1 MPLVII
7 VSPAR
12 LGARDRKRTPM
23 GFRNVAFGPWGY
35 KCVTPMGFYV
45 VFQWIIGF
53 QPDEPNLE
61 TGVNVLMLYGI
72 ATRKH

>member
-1 MPLVII
+1 MGLQMCLPLAHDVY
-7 VSPAR
+7 R
-12 LGARDRKRTPM
+12 GARDRKR
-23 GFRNVAFGPWGY
+23 
-35 KCVTPMGFYV
+35 TPMGFYV